1 MSKLIVGLGNWP
13 KEYEGTKHNVG
24 FEFIDEITK
33 KLNLDSWRDFTN
45 GKYIVCEINN
55 EKVFFAKPHTLMNL
69 SGDFIQPFMN
79 FYKIRIDDL
88 IVVCDDLD
96 TPIGSLKFKLQGS
109 SGGQNGLKSIINR
122 LSTEQF
128 KRLKIG
134 IGRPENKNFSIPNY
148 VLSKFDFNQKNL
160 VNSAINHAVEAVLIY
175 LNDNNLNKLLNKIN
189 SKKYNLEH

>member
-1 MSKLIVGLGNWP
+1 
-13 KEYEGTKHNVG
+13 
-24 FEFIDEITK
+24 
-33 KLNLDSWRDFTN
+33 
-45 GKYIVCEINN
+45 
-55 EKVFFAKPHTLMNL
+55 MNL

-79 FYKIRIDDL
+79 FYKITIDDL

-96 TPIGSLKFKLQGS
+96 TQIGSLKFKLQGS

-122 LSTEQF
+122 LSSDQF

-134 IGRPENKNFSIPNY
+134 IGRPENKNISIINY

-160 VNSAINHAVEAVLIY
+160 INSAINHAVETILIY

-189 SKKYNLEH
+189 SRKYNLEH